1 MNNSGFWQKLVGTAY
16 WQVVLVLLT
25 AFTTAF
31 LTYYFTD
38 RSRRKKSL
46 VTAKSNIQNYSY
58 LLMQTI
64 SNRMQDEIHFNYYQ
78 ALLDLGVPEERKA
91 AVLAL
96 IQNSINSMPVGSMKI
111 SELYA
116 QLLGEASKIEQLSSK
131 GSYEKV
137 KDLIKK
143 NITDHQSITIAEPDS
158 NLTAEQLK
166 EYQKQAKSAL
176 AQTIKNDIRKSLK
189 ELNKQLLE
197 VKLSFL

>member
-1 MNNSGFWQKLVGTAY
+1 MNNTGFWQKLVGTAY

-46 VTAKSNIQNYSY
+46 VTARSNVQNYSY

-91 AVLAL
+91 AVMTL
-96 IQNSINSMPVGSMKI
+96 IQNSIDSMPVGSMKV
-111 SELYA
+111 SVLYA
-116 QLLGEASKIEQLSSK
+116 QLLGEVSKIEQLSSK
-131 GSYEKV
+131 KSYAKV
-137 KDLIKK
+137 KGLVTK
-143 NITDHQSITIAEPDS
+143 NITEHKSITIAEPNGS
-158 NLTAEQLK
+158 LNAEQLK

-176 AQTIKNDIRKSLK
+176 AQTIKNDLRKPLK
-189 ELNKQLLE
+189 GLNKQLLE